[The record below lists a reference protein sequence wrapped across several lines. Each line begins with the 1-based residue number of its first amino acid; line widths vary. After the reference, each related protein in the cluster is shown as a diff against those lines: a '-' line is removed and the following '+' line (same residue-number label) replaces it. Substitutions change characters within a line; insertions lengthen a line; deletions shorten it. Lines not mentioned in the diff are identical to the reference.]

1 MFVIIYNNFLE
12 ILLVSSSFMLLLTM
26 IYFVSNLSNVIEQKI
41 SNIAKNNKDLEREK
55 FELLNKVNKYK
66 DHYETNQAFINKLLK
81 EKEEILDKLAK
92 LELYND
98 YVTNLEKE
106 NKSLFLKLQNYEK
119 KFEKEKDLRLKED
132 RRRKNILIQESFPIM
147 SYHDEYK

>member
-41 SNIAKNNKDLEREK
+41 SNLAKNNKDLEREK

-66 DHYETNQAFINKLLK
+66 DDYETNQAFINKLLK

-132 RRRKNILIQESFPIM
+132 RRRKNILIQESLPIM
-147 SYHDEYK
+147 YYDD